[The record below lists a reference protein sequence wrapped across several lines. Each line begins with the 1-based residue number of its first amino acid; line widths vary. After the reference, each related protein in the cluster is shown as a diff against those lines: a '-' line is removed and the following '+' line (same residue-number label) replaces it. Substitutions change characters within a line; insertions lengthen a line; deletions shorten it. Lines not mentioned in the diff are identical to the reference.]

1 MLYKKHSRAYIV
13 TNYKLVKVY
22 TLFFQWMCMYVEA
35 RFSAPNLIQL
45 RFKQKFPIHILHI
58 LIIVEKK
65 K

>member
-22 TLFFQWMCMYVEA
+22 TLFSSECVCVEA